1 MQRSWQ
7 QDLETRDH
15 LASQPLIEN
24 LETFAREALETSP
37 WIFSADIVNAL
48 AGVNQGIDVSAIIDG
63 LDASRIVEAHIR
75 RHLSYFGL
83 VEANRVG
90 MAIVMA
96 WNAKLATRERH
107 LKAYAYLNGG
117 AA

>member
-1 MQRSWQ
+1 
-7 QDLETRDH
+7 
-15 LASQPLIEN
+15 
-24 LETFAREALETSP
+24 
-37 WIFSADIVNAL
+37 VNTL
-48 AGVNQGIDVSAIIDG
+48 AGVNQGADVSAIIDG

-96 WNAKLATRERH
+96 WNGKLATRERH
-107 LKAYAYLNGG
+107 LKAYSYLSGG